1 MSKIKLLTTAMIIAS
16 IICGCSH
23 FEVSK
28 KTLIDYR
35 HDAAHQEISTTGF
48 GDDKEVNSY
57 YYPEQWSLLYEIT
70 MRMVTPKE
78 DGRIAR
84 GLNIKRLWRSLE
96 NEKKPINHYSVL

>member
-1 MSKIKLLTTAMIIAS
+1 MSKIKTLTTAMIIAS

-35 HDAAHQEISTTGF
+35 HDAAHQEINTTGF

-70 MRMVTPKE
+70 YE
-78 DGRIAR
+78 DGHVERQWEDCTR
-84 GLNIKRLWRSLE
+84 FE
-96 NEKKPINHYSVL
+96 YKKAVEELGE